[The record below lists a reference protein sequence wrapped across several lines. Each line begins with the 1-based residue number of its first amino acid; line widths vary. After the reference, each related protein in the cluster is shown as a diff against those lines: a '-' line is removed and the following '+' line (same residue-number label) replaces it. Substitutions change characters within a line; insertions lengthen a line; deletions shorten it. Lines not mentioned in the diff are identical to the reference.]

1 MTNDGITAQA
11 IVIVNQYNK
20 QLIQDEVLVRC
31 VIAGNSPLKLY
42 PDRKIVTVLPTI
54 PLRNPCMPSA
64 LVEGYILSHFSRS
77 IDEYVWTHFRRSQIR
92 ETFVSL
98 TVKPTHKQVIDKSV
112 PPLSLGQ
119 RYTMNHYKLQSAKL
133 RTSIEMR
140 TISRLHTNQTMVVID
155 YQNRVL
161 CCKTS

>member
-1 MTNDGITAQA
+1 MCN
-11 IVIVNQYNK
+11 
-20 QLIQDEVLVRC
+20 
-31 VIAGNSPLKLY
+31 AGNSPLKLY

-54 PLRNPCMPSA
+54 PLRNPRMPSA

-77 IDEYVWTHFRRSQIR
+77 IDEYVGDSLSSISDRN
-92 ETFVSL
+92 FVSL

-119 RYTMNHYKLQSAKL
+119 RYTMNHYKLQSAKPG
-133 RTSIEMR
+133 RVSKW
-140 TISRLHTNQTMVVID
+140 TISRLHTNQTMIVID

>member
-64 LVEGYILSHFSRS
+64 LVEGYILGHFSRS

-92 ETFVSL
+92 EAFVSL
-98 TVKPTHKQVIDKSV
+98 TVKPTHKQIINKSV
-112 PPLSLGQ
+112 PPLALGQ
-119 RYTMNHYKLQSAKL
+119 RYTMNHYKLQSAKP

-140 TISRLHTNQTMVVID
+140 TISRLFTNQTMIVID